1 MPPSPQREGD
11 FFALSLE
18 ATGNQH
24 ESPMRSRRHDHTLSS
39 HGLPFQTPPSQP
51 PVPSSKPHS
60 PPARAG
66 LARGVCP
73 TTRLSV
79 LNCRLL
85 PFPQNP
91 VSAGWKEPA
100 VLFLR
105 PAVRARPSKRSV
117 LRVHDIPALAD
128 ALRSGGMTSLHTS
141 HWEGRRDIT
150 PIQKSW

>member
-1 MPPSPQREGD
+1 MTTRFPRTGFPSKRPPPSLLFPR
-11 FFALSLE
+11 AS
-18 ATGNQH
+18 
-24 ESPMRSRRHDHTLSS
+24 HTY
-39 HGLPFQTPPSQP
+39 PPA
-51 PVPSSKPHS
+51 
-60 PPARAG
+60 PARAG
-66 LARGVCP
+66 LAQGVCP

-128 ALRSGGMTSLHTS
+128 ALRSGGMTLLHTS